1 MTNETTD
8 GITLEMEPFNQQ
20 EVKDFKHYYGQAVT
34 GVLAGI
40 PFGITVDPN
49 QLALVAR
56 NIATSM
62 IYAQRE
68 HLPEELHA
76 DEKSNFPY
84 ERITKDDVARVI
96 NALIAQDRGLAASV
110 LAEFNVASVDKLDAA
125 DYAAAYGLA
134 YSKLAK

>member
-1 MTNETTD
+1 MTTETTTD
-8 GITLEMEPFNQQ
+8 AVPEALNQQ
-20 EVKDFKHYYGQAVT
+20 EVIDFKVYYGQAVN
-34 GVLAGI
+34 GVLSSV
-40 PFGITVDPN
+40 PFGVTVDPN
-49 QLALVAR
+49 QLATVAR
-56 NIATSM
+56 NVAMSM

-68 HLPEELHA
+68 HLPEQLHE

-125 DYAAAYGLA
+125 DYATAYGLA
-134 YSKLAK
+134 YSKLAR